1 MQTPAFPRKFP
12 LGISS
17 LLGRLPRGALIL
29 LMGIWDFIEG
39 EGEQELCQGQGG
51 FFMSRHSKV
60 AENSLSPM

>member
-17 LLGRLPRGALIL
+17 LLGWLPRGALIL

-51 FFMSRHSKV
+51 FFMSKH
-60 AENSLSPM
+60 